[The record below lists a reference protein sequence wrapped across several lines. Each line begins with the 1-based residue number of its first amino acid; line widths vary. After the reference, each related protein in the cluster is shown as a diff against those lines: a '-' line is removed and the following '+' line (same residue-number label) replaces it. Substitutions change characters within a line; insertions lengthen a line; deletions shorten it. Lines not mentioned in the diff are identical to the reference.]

1 MNPVEETPISDL
13 IPQRPPFVM
22 VDRVV
27 AFDRICTTTT
37 FTVLED
43 CIFVEDGHLRAIG
56 LVENVAQTCAA
67 RMGYINI
74 LDQENVKLGFIG
86 AVKEMSFLRLP
97 AVGETLFTSIT
108 VREEV
113 FGMTLVDAEVRSG
126 DEVIATAEMK
136 IALSETDAQL

>member
-1 MNPVEETPISDL
+1 MNPVEETPILDL

-43 CIFVEDGHLRAIG
+43 CIFIEDGHLRAIG